1 MRLENLGEIG
11 HRWHTCHVPASLR
24 SRRSTP
30 DKPTSDNSLCPSPLW
45 NSISR
50 MVASAS
56 RPISS
61 RETNRRTRRLREPR
75 TRYVPSAPM
84 SFHANARTVRQHG
97 RRERSYLHMHFGID
111 ASSIVTACSE
121 QSGNHE
127 RNARTFS
134 LRRANACSDEIFLL
148 SVQLTLV

>member
-61 RETNRRTRRLREPR
+61 RETNRRTRRLCEPR

-84 SFHANARTVRQHG
+84 SFHAMREPYVNMDAAKEAVCICTLASMRHRSLPRVRNSLETTSEMLARSLFDARTRVP
-97 RRERSYLHMHFGID
+97 MK
-111 ASSIVTACSE
+111 
-121 QSGNHE
+121 
-127 RNARTFS
+127 FS
-134 LRRANACSDEIFLL
+134 FFRFS
-148 SVQLTLV
+148 